1 LNSTRFY
8 ICLALGLFLNC
19 GSRTLAS
26 TPGAL
31 FRTGSEAYHAGDYA
45 TASSAFRQAAT
56 LEPAAGTL
64 QNLGNAEWERGQAGA
79 AILAWE
85 QSLWINPFND
95 SARNDLRF
103 ARKTAQLET
112 PELTWY
118 EAVSSWLPLNWWSW
132 IAALS
137 LWLVIGAGLLPGIFH
152 VRKATWHQALAAFG
166 LAVFLLSLPAHLG
179 IHTRSQ
185 LGFVLNKDA
194 PMRLTPTDEAQF
206 ITRLSPGEPG
216 RVQRVHGKYMLVR
229 TNRALG
235 WVDKDQFGLLSR
247 R

>member
-1 LNSTRFY
+1 MNSKRLLN
-8 ICLALGLFLNC
+8 CLVLGLLVNC
-19 GSRTLAS
+19 GVLAYAS
-26 TPGAL
+26 TPNAL
-31 FRTGSEAYHAGDYA
+31 FRTGLEAYHAGDYA
-45 TASSAFRQAAT
+45 TASSAFRQAAS
-56 LEPAAGTL
+56 LAPAAGTL
-64 QNLGNAEWERGQAGA
+64 QNLGNSEWERGQAGA

-85 QSLWINPFND
+85 QSLWLNPFND

-132 IAALS
+132 IAGLS

-152 VRKATWHQALAAFG
+152 VRKATWHQAVAAFG
-166 LAVFLLSLPAHLG
+166 LAVFLLSLPAHVG

-185 LGFVLNKDA
+185 LGFALKKDA

-206 ITRLSPGEPG
+206 ITRLSAGEPG
-216 RVQRVHGKYMLVR
+216 RVQRVHGKYLLVR

-235 WVDKDQFGLLSR
+235 WVDKQQFGMLSPR
-247 R
+247 